1 VNRAK
6 QTERRELWRQ
16 RIAQQKNSGQTVRAF
31 CREHQF
37 SEYSFYAWRR
47 QLDSSSDKPI
57 RFALVDTTST
67 SGTAQP
73 SQAPLEL
80 FLNGGERLQIPADA
94 ATLQLVLSALR
105 QQK

>member
-1 VNRAK
+1 VSRS
-6 QTERRELWRQ
+6 QQPERRELWRQ
-16 RIAQQKNSGQTVRAF
+16 RIAQQKKSGQTVRAF

-80 FLNGGERLQIPADA
+80 FLNGGERLHIPADA